1 MNKKFFSIV
10 SICAGVIMILG
21 VLKFAPACPAMA
33 NGKFMKCHW
42 MVQTEVMFSILLC
55 AIGLINFILSTEVLK
70 LAALIGCVISC
81 LMILSSVTFIGTC
94 SSMEMAC
101 NAHTKPTV
109 LIIAGIYCLY
119 CIMVSIS
126 VFRKRN

>member
-21 VLKFAPACPAMA
+21 VLIFSPACPAMA

-42 MVQTEVMFSILLC
+42 MVQTEVMFSLLLC
-55 AIGLINFILSTEVLK
+55 AIGLISFILSKEVLK
-70 LAALIGCVISC
+70 VTALIGCVIAC
-81 LMILSSVTFIGTC
+81 LMILSSTTFVGTC
-94 SSMEMAC
+94 ASMEMAC

-109 LIIAGIYCLY
+109 LIIAGIYFLY
-119 CIMVSIS
+119 CTIVSIS
-126 VFRKRN
+126 VFRKRT